1 MEKSEKNHLSGQISK
16 GGTGTEQS
24 GTGTTLVLSTG
35 TGTHALLWTSVS
47 ILAITCSF
55 LI

>member
-1 MEKSEKNHLSGQISK
+1 MEKGKKNTHSGQISR

-24 GTGTTLVLSTG
+24 GIGTISVLFSI
-35 TGTHALLWTSVS
+35 LTSIL

-55 LI
+55 LIRFE